1 MKKDAILSLLLFNF
15 VLFPT
20 FTSFTF
26 KNHDKVDQRD
36 TNSLKQNKPA
46 KGGVTIPLIAHKQQQ
61 SQQAHGYSETNED
74 YHHRLE
80 HRIWLF
86 HRYRYTTQKHCSLNW
101 HVDNYNTASSAT
113 VSTTAQ
119 EDRGLTR
126 CDSGTP
132 FTPVIW
138 SWAMRWYSCPHSHAI
153 AVWRIY
159 TCHCMICMVFG

>member
-1 MKKDAILSLLLFNF
+1 MLWCEERCHSLTSPFQLCSF
-15 VLFPT
+15 T
-20 FTSFTF
+20 FKTSFTF

-46 KGGVTIPLIAHKQQQ
+46 KGGVTIPLIAHKQHQ

-86 HRYRYTTQKHCSLNW
+86 HCYRYTTQKHCSLNW

-119 EDRGLTR
+119 EDIEDLHGVTVGLHSLQWSDPEQ
-126 CDSGTP
+126 CDDILVLILTL
-132 FTPVIW
+132 
-138 SWAMRWYSCPHSHAI
+138 
-153 AVWRIY
+153 
-159 TCHCMICMVFG
+159 